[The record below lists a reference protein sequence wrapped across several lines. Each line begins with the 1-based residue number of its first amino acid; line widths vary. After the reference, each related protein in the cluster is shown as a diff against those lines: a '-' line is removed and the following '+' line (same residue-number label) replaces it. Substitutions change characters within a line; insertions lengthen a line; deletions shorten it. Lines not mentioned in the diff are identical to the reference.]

1 MNRVLFSTLVLITIG
16 CGSPANKEDQMK
28 QWKSEVTETERAF
41 NDMAQKEGLAKAF
54 EYFAADD
61 GVINRRKRVIQGK
74 SAIGDYYRE
83 DSKPGDT
90 LTWEPTFVEV
100 SQSGDLAYTYGNYRF
115 SYLDT
120 LGNVKVSRGIFH
132 TVWKRQEDG
141 SWRFVW
147 D

>member
-1 MNRVLFSTLVLITIG
+1 MTKIRLITVLLIISG
-16 CGSPANKEDQMK
+16 CSVSTTKEDPIEK
-28 QWKSEVTETERAF
+28 WKSEVAETERAF
-41 NDMAQKEGLAKAF
+41 NSMAQKEGLAKAF

-61 GVINRRKRVIQGK
+61 GVINRRKMVIQGK
-74 SAIGDYYRE
+74 SAIGDYYKE

-90 LTWEPTFVEV
+90 LTWNPTFVDV
-100 SQSGDLAYTYGNYRF
+100 SQSGDLAYTYGDYRF

-120 LGNVKVSRGIFH
+120 LGNVKVSQGIFH

-141 SWRFVW
+141 TWRFVW